1 MSTSGVEIGS
11 VVSQALPAEEE
22 QPGREERRAG
32 TEGEER
38 AGDHRG
44 SAVRCGEMELKQRER
59 HGREEAELW
68 AACEKDDLTFL
79 NVGLFYFILEG

>member
-22 QPGREERRAG
+22 EPGREERRAEG
-32 TEGEER
+32 EGGEER

-44 SAVRCGEMELKQRER
+44 LVVGCPEMELKQRKNK
-59 HGREEAELW
+59 HGGEEAELQ
-68 AACEKDDLTFL
+68 AAGDRETS
-79 NVGLFYFILEG
+79 